1 MKERSQR
8 QESFDEFIKR
18 ARELG
23 TKAIFVQPQYSPK
36 TAQTIADAVGGSLV
50 QADDL
55 APDWEKNLR
64 QVAGQI
70 SAALG
75 RQ

>member
-1 MKERSQR
+1 
-8 QESFDEFIKR
+8 
-18 ARELG
+18 
-23 TKAIFVQPQYSPK
+23 
-36 TAQTIADAVGGSLV
+36 V